1 MINTNVSYSKH
12 YLYDQFVEWSGTDY
26 NLENYFMINSAL
38 HGAEM
43 YAKNYFEVIISAK
56 MLTDTTVTR
65 DPYHFEYIPTNLLS
79 IYQNKTVLPTVTY
92 VDKVTKTVENSI
104 GYKLNGNT
112 LDMSNGVT
120 TINYLTGFV
129 AKDYYKF
136 DDIPDGNIQK
146 PILKLVDDT
155 TIPTPLYT
163 TNTSIDIKV
172 FGEPNSSIT
181 INEVASGV
189 TLDNNGEGT
198 ITLDT
203 KAYPITY
210 RIGLEVGNEISKNTN
225 ILLINGEDNS
235 EHIFTVLAHSRA
247 TNNNKIDISFY
258 TSKEGTLE
266 IDGVTIGQFTS
277 GVHTVNVD
285 VANELPILSFNDID
299 VPIFISLSTQS
310 DSYITAVNKDS
321 TIPYIPFDLMIAFFK
336 LTQYLYHSTLYKDE
350 NIDRYSAGNSK
361 AVTFGGH
368 NIPKDVISIFNMYRV
383 Y

>member
-12 YLYDQFVEWSGTDY
+12 YLYDQFIEWSGTDY

-43 YAKNYFEVIISAK
+43 YVKNYFDVIISAK
-56 MLTDTTVTR
+56 MVTDTTIIQ
-65 DPYHFEYIPTNLLS
+65 DAYHFEYIPTNLLS
-79 IYQNKTVLPTVTY
+79 IYQYNTILPTVTY
-92 VDKVTKTVENSI
+92 VDKITKTVENST
-104 GYKLNGNT
+104 GYRLKGTT
-112 LDMSNGVT
+112 LDISNGVT

-129 AKDYYKF
+129 AKDYYRF

-146 PILKLVDDT
+146 PILKLVDGAM
-155 TIPTPLYT
+155 IPTPLYT
-163 TNTSIDIKV
+163 TDTSIDIKV
-172 FGEPNSSIT
+172 FGEPDSSIT
-181 INEVASGV
+181 INEVTSGV
-189 TLDNNGEGT
+189 VLDSNGEGI

-210 RIGLEVGNEISKNTN
+210 RIGLAKGNEISKNTS

-235 EHIFTVLAHSRA
+235 EQVFTILTHSKA

-258 TSKEGTLE
+258 TSKKGTLYV
-266 IDGVTIGQFTS
+266 DGTTIGQFAS

-285 VANELPILSFNDID
+285 VSNELPILSFNRID
-299 VPIFISLSTQS
+299 VPIFISLSTES
-310 DSYITAVNKDS
+310 DSYIEAVNKNS
-321 TIPYIPFDLMIAFFK
+321 VIPYIPFDLMIAFFK
-336 LTQYLYHSTLYKDE
+336 LTQHLYHSTLYKDD

-368 NIPKDVISIFNMYRV
+368 NIPKDVVNIFNMYRV